1 MFKKPDYKKQNISIM
16 PYFKQIK
23 FKLAYLNYKIWM
35 DIHDIS
41 PRLYRASTQL
51 ASLAKASL

>member
-1 MFKKPDYKKQNISIM
+1 MPFKEEYC
-16 PYFKQIK
+16 KQIK
-23 FKLAYLNYKIWM
+23 FKHAYLNYKMWIYVK
-35 DIHDIS
+35 DIS